1 MLPTL
6 QGYCKINEFIHM
18 VTLYN
23 KFSAIVSILL
33 FLNDFILNGRNQ
45 STKKKRQDI
54 YNHETRL
61 NKSQL
66 RDFYST
72 LHRGF

>member
-1 MLPTL
+1 
-6 QGYCKINEFIHM
+6 M

>member
-23 KFSAIVSILL
+23 KFSAIVTILVL
-33 FLNDFILNGRNQ
+33 LSDFILNGRNQ
-45 STKKKRQDI
+45 STKKKWKDI
-54 YNHETRL
+54 YAHETRL
-61 NKSQL
+61 NKTQL

-72 LHRGF
+72 FHRGF